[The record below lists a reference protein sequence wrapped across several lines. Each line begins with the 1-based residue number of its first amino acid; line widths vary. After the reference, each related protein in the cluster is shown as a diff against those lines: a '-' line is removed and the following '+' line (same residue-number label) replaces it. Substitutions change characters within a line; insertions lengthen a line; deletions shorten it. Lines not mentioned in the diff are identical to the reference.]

1 MTLVTKLDAYFK
13 SLIAP
18 YSYHAKETNEYISIS
33 DSVLLS
39 WIFAIINGIFRIILI
54 NLVLISLS
62 SYVLGQDL
70 DIQLF
75 HKDGNFGYY
84 FLILSSIL
92 DIIFFPLFALFIVQ
106 FWSFIIRIF
115 ARFLRVDGDIDLK
128 VERVVT
134 GSLSSNVFM
143 AVPILG
149 TFIQKISSL
158 ILLFIGMRSQL
169 KFSSALSICVLIS
182 PIIIGMLIA
191 IVAMTFLILKNL

>member
-1 MTLVTKLDAYFK
+1 
-13 SLIAP
+13 
-18 YSYHAKETNEYISIS
+18 
-33 DSVLLS
+33 
-39 WIFAIINGIFRIILI
+39 
-54 NLVLISLS
+54 
-62 SYVLGQDL
+62 VLGQDL

-75 HKDGNFGYY
+75 QKDGNFGYY

-106 FWSFIIRIF
+106 FWTFIIRIF

-149 TFIQKISSL
+149 SFIQKVSSL

-182 PIIIGMLIA
+182 PIIIAMLIA
-191 IVAMTFLILKNL
+191 IVAMTFLIFKNL